1 MGLIVC
7 ADFYHE
13 KHAFIDIAY
22 FLKKKKLELNSL
34 IAWSDLSVMKG
45 PYLD

>member
-22 FLKKKKLELNSL
+22 FLKKKTRAEFVNR
-34 IAWSDLSVMKG
+34 MK
-45 PYLD
+45 